1 MSRSVSIF
9 GLGYVGAVTAACLA
23 HKGHKI
29 LGVDTNASKV
39 EALEAGKSPILEP
52 KMEEMI
58 AESNRACRLHATTDS
73 KRAIAETEISFI
85 SVGTP
90 SQRNGKLDLGG
101 IEHVCREIGEAL
113 KKKNAY
119 HWVVLRSTILP
130 GTTES
135 VAIPV
140 LEKASGKKV
149 GPDFAVCFVP
159 EFLREGTAVSDF
171 FEPPF
176 TIIGAAAGCDAG
188 PVRELFDWAKSSIF
202 QTTPTTAEMV
212 KYVCNAFHALKVG
225 FVNEIGTICK
235 ELNVDTQAV
244 TEIFTSDTQLNVSTA
259 YLKPGFAFGGSCL
272 PKDLRA
278 LTYRAKELDLK
289 LPLLE
294 SLLPSNNE
302 HIERA
307 VESVLRT
314 GKKKVGVLG
323 LSFKSG
329 TDDLRES
336 PLVHLVKRL
345 LGEGCNIKI
354 WDQNVALGRLIGSN
368 RQFITDVIP
377 HVGSLMHES
386 AREVIL
392 SSEIVL
398 LGTKAID
405 KDILAATLRPDQI
418 LIDLV
423 HLDKKGR
430 LSNHELY
437 EGICW

>member
-23 HKGHKI
+23 HKGHNI
-29 LGVDTNASKV
+29 LGVDVNASKV
-39 EALEAGKSPILEP
+39 ESLEAGKSPILEP
-52 KMEEMI
+52 KMEEMT
-58 AESNRACRLHATTDS
+58 AESAKACRLHATSDS

-101 IEHVCREIGEAL
+101 IEHVCKEIGEAL
-113 KKKNAY
+113 KKKDA
-119 HWVVLRSTILP
+119 HHTVVLRSTILP

-135 VAIPV
+135 VAMPI

-149 GPDFAVCFVP
+149 GKDFAVCFVP

-188 PVRELFDWAKSSIF
+188 PVRELFEWAKTPIY

-235 ELNVDTQAV
+235 ELEVDTQAV

-278 LTYRAKELDLK
+278 LTYRARELDLK

-314 GKKKVGVLG
+314 GKE
-323 LSFKSG
+323 KSRHAG
-329 TDDLRES
+329 
-336 PLVHLVKRL
+336 
-345 LGEGCNIKI
+345 I
-354 WDQNVALGRLIGSN
+354 
-368 RQFITDVIP
+368 
-377 HVGSLMHES
+377 
-386 AREVIL
+386 
-392 SSEIVL
+392 
-398 LGTKAID
+398 
-405 KDILAATLRPDQI
+405 
-418 LIDLV
+418 
-423 HLDKKGR
+423 
-430 LSNHELY
+430 EL
-437 EGICW
+437 

>member
-73 KRAIAETEISFI
+73 KRAIDETEISFI

-119 HWVVLRSTILP
+119 HWVVLRSTVLP

-135 VAIPV
+135 VAIPF

-188 PVRELFDWAKSSIF
+188 PVRELFDWAKTPIF

-294 SLLPSNNE
+294 SLLPSNAE
-302 HIERA
+302 HLERA
-307 VESVLRT
+307 VEAVMRT
-314 GKKKVGVLG
+314 NKRKIAQLG
-323 LSFKSG
+323 LSFKAG

-336 PLVHLVKRL
+336 PQVQLVKRL
-345 LGEGCNIKI
+345 LGEGYEVKV
-354 WDQNVALGRLIGSN
+354 WDRDVSLGRLAGSN
-368 RQFITDVIP
+368 RQYIEDVIP
-377 HVGSLMHES
+377 HIGSLLS
-386 AREVIL
+386 ADLEDVLKWGEVVIIGNKSAKKEEL
-392 SSEIVL
+392 IRY
-398 LGTKAID
+398 
-405 KDILAATLRPDQI
+405 LRRDQI
-418 LIDLV
+418 VIDLV
-423 HLDKKGR
+423 NLDKALRSDGT
-430 LSNHELY
+430 SSY